1 LTDPA
6 STPEGAATAFD
17 VAAAPVVDGAVVEF
31 CANATAERTEKRRVI
46 LSMVERTNESGLAT
60 IGRQRLGPMGGP
72 CCCEMMRVGRR
83 VVKGR
88 GWQVICTAG

>member
-1 LTDPA
+1 
-6 STPEGAATAFD
+6 
-17 VAAAPVVDGAVVEF
+17 
-31 CANATAERTEKRRVI
+31 VI